1 MSADRIIY
9 CLERLSDYREFERL
23 SSALLAGAGY
33 PGIDPLGGTGDGGR
47 DAIVRCDASSRTIG
61 FAYTVREDWR
71 VKLKRDCDRLT
82 EKKYKLDALVFV
94 CTEAL
99 SASEKDW
106 AHALVAEKYGW
117 KLDLFDLERLRVQ
130 LAGPQRHLLAE
141 HPSIF
146 TPPFFPQRGGQ
157 SVVES
162 PDLLVIDHVDAD
174 HALSTWLARRLALA
188 GYSTWCRGTAP
199 LAGENTDQ
207 TIRILLDSR
216 AAQYLPVLSNASL
229 ADSIFL
235 ERCVIAGAK
244 SDLVL
249 PCTVGLPL
257 GARLPSKLS
266 PLTSAEFG
274 PSWMKGLESIIG
286 RLNALGLAPKLD
298 AVRGRSI
305 ALGDYLPSRVTVAKP
320 EPVYSNVF
328 PLQLP
333 DLMKTFDLRHMPKE
347 EEIVEWRQVWPCA
360 RIADR
365 TFASFYEPPAA
376 VKVANRGQF
385 LWREMSERSGRRTRD
400 IAKEVTR
407 RSLEVVCLQKGL
419 KFCTDRRVFYY
430 PEREAGEWV
439 QPIRHV
445 DGRNTT
451 VQLTGERTKGFGDRA
466 SLFLYQLAPRFSPQ
480 CDEEGSW
487 TVLVKPYIRV
497 TTAEGQLF
505 EGKEI
510 GRRRKI
516 VSKQWWNNKWLP
528 RLLGLVQG
536 IETSPGVIQFGEG
549 NAAIVMKSTPL
560 SWHCPVGL
568 DVAAISGVYDMGEE
582 LAEYRTRDDDDSDDE
597 TTATPE
603 GTTEA

>member
-1 MSADRIIY
+1 MRS
-9 CLERLSDYREFERL
+9 
-23 SSALLAGAGY
+23 
-33 PGIDPLGGTGDGGR
+33 
-47 DAIVRCDASSRTIG
+47 DASSRTIG
-61 FAYTVREDWR
+61 FAYTVRDDWR
-71 VKLKRDCDRLT
+71 VKLKADCDRLT

-117 KLDLFDLERLRVQ
+117 TLDLFDLERLRVQ
-130 LAGPQRHLLAE
+130 LAGPQRHLLAQ

-157 SVVES
+157 SVIES

-174 HALSTWLARRLALA
+174 HALATWLAKRLALA

-207 TIRILLDSR
+207 TIRVLLDSR

-229 ADSIFL
+229 TDSIFL
-235 ERCVIAGAK
+235 ERCVIAGAS

-249 PCTVGLPL
+249 PCTVGLSL

-266 PLTSAEFG
+266 SLHPAEFG
-274 PSWMKGLESIIG
+274 ASWMKGLESTLC
-286 RLNALGLAPKLD
+286 RLRALGLAPQLD
-298 AVRGRSI
+298 VARGRSI
-305 ALGDYLPSRVTVAKP
+305 ALGDYLPTRVTTAAP

-333 DLMKTFDLRHMPKE
+333 DLMKTFDLWHTPKE
-347 EEIVEWRQVWPCA
+347 EEIDEWRRTWPCA
-360 RIADR
+360 RIGESA
-365 TFASFYEPPAA
+365 FASFHEPPAG

-385 LWREMSERSGRRTRD
+385 LWREMPKQNGRRTRD
-400 IAKEVTR
+400 IAKEIAR

-419 KFCTDRRVFYY
+419 KFCTDRKVFYY

-451 VQLTGERTKGFGDRA
+451 VQLTGERTKGFGERA
-466 SLFLYQLAPRFSPQ
+466 SIFLYQLAPRFSPQ
-480 CDEEGSW
+480 CDAEDNW
-487 TVLVKPYIRV
+487 TVLVNPYIRV
-497 TTAEGQLF
+497 TTTEGQLF

-510 GRRRKI
+510 GRRRKV

-528 RLLGLVQG
+528 RLLGRVH
-536 IETSPGVIQFGEG
+536 I
-549 NAAIVMKSTPL
+549 
-560 SWHCPVGL
+560 
-568 DVAAISGVYDMGEE
+568 
-582 LAEYRTRDDDDSDDE
+582 
-597 TTATPE
+597 
-603 GTTEA
+603 